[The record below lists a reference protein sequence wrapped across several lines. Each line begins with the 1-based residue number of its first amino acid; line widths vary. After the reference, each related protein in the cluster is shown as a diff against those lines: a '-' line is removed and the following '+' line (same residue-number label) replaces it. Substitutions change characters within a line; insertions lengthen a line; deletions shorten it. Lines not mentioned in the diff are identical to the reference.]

1 MANFGVAVKIKYFYG
16 ALPNI
21 IQKSEVFMHKEGVFI
36 LAIESSC
43 DDTAAA
49 VLQNDKVL
57 SNVVANQLIHN
68 EFGGVVPE
76 LASRA
81 HQQNIVPV
89 IAAALKKAGV
99 EKEQLSAIAFTQGP
113 GLMGS
118 LLVGSSFAKSLSL
131 ALEIPLIAVNHM
143 QAHILA
149 HFIDEEGYDKP
160 TFPFL
165 ALTISGGHT
174 QIVKVNDFFNME
186 IIGETTD
193 DAVGE
198 AFDKSAKI
206 LGLPYPGG
214 PLVDKYAQMGNPKAF
229 AFTKPK
235 VPNLDFSFSGLKTAI
250 LYFIQKKVA
259 EDADFIEKNRNDICA
274 SIQHTIIEILMDK
287 LKLAVKET
295 GISQVAI
302 GGGVSANSGIRSVL
316 KEAEQ
321 KYGWKTYIPKFEYTT
336 DNAAMIGIVGY
347 HKFLSSQFETSDV
360 VSKARISF

>member
-1 MANFGVAVKIKYFYG
+1 MLKKDIY
-16 ALPNI
+16 
-21 IQKSEVFMHKEGVFI
+21 I

-49 VLQNDKVL
+49 VLCNNRVM

-68 EFGGVVPE
+68 QYGGVVPE

-89 IAAALKKAGV
+89 IDAALKKAAV
-99 EKEQLSAIAFTQGP
+99 DKKQLSAIAFTQGP

-118 LLVGSSFAKSLSL
+118 LLVGSSFAKSMAT
-131 ALEIPLIAVNHM
+131 ALQIPLIAVNHM
-143 QAHILA
+143 HAHILA
-149 HFIDEEGYDKP
+149 HFIDEEGFDKP

-174 QIVKVNDFFNME
+174 QIVRVDSFFDMT

-214 PLVDKYAQMGNPKAF
+214 PLVDKLAQAGNPKAF
-229 AFTKPK
+229 TFTKPK
-235 VPNLDFSFSGLKTAI
+235 VAGLDFSFSGLKTAI
-250 LYFIQKKVA
+250 LYFIQKNQK
-259 EDADFIEKNRNDICA
+259 ENPNFIEEHKEDICA
-274 SIQHTIIEILMDK
+274 SIQHTIISILMDK
-287 LKLAVKET
+287 IKQAVKET
-295 GISQVAI
+295 GIKQVAI
-302 GGGVSANSGIRSVL
+302 GGGVSANSGIRV
-316 KEAEQ
+316 AMQ
-321 KYGWKTYIPKFEYTT
+321 KAQQQYGWKTFIPKFEYTT

-347 HKFLSSQFETSDV
+347 HKFLSQHFENASV
-360 VSKARISF
+360 VSKARIPF

>member
-1 MANFGVAVKIKYFYG
+1 MQN
-16 ALPNI
+16 
-21 IQKSEVFMHKEGVFI
+21 QDVFI

-49 VLQNDKVL
+49 VLNNNQVL

-68 EFGGVVPE
+68 QYGGVVPE

-89 IAAALKKAGV
+89 IDAALKKANIT
-99 EKEQLSAIAFTQGP
+99 KEQLSAIAFTQGP

-118 LLVGSSFAKSLSL
+118 LLVGSSFAKSMAAALS
-131 ALEIPLIAVNHM
+131 IPLIAVNHM
-143 QAHILA
+143 HAHILA
-149 HFIDEEGYDKP
+149 HFIDEEGFEKP
-160 TFPFL
+160 EFPFL

-174 QIVKVNDFFNME
+174 QIVRVDGFFDMT

-214 PLVDKYAQMGNPKAF
+214 PLVDQLAQLGNPKAF
-229 AFTKPK
+229 SFTKPK
-235 VPNLDFSFSGLKTAI
+235 VPGLDFSFSGLKTAI
-250 LYFIQKKVA
+250 LYFIQKNQK
-259 EDADFIEKNRNDICA
+259 ENPHFIEENKNDICA
-274 SIQHTIIEILMDK
+274 SIQHTIIAILMDK
-287 LKLAVKET
+287 LKQAVKET
-295 GISQVAI
+295 GIKQVAI
-302 GGGVSANSGIRSVL
+302 GGGVSANSGIRSTL

-321 KYGWKTYIPKFEYTT
+321 KYGWKTFIPKFEYTT

-347 HKFLSSQFETSDV
+347 QKYLSQHFEASSV
-360 VSKARISF
+360 VSKARIPF